1 MPDKTTGSCLCGAV
15 TYAVNQPLG
24 GVIACHCADC
34 QKAAG
39 AGASHNI
46 VVKSDNVVVTGGEP
60 KTYAKVVDSG
70 RTLIRTFCG
79 DCGSPLFSQRKE
91 TPEMI
96 VIKAGTL
103 DDKRDLKLVMDIWTD
118 SAVGWIA
125 DDPNV
130 EKHAGNRPAPKS

>member
-1 MPDKTTGSCLCGAV
+1 MSDHATGSCLCGAV
-15 TYAVNQPLG
+15 TYDVNQAIG
-24 GVIACHCADC
+24 GVIACHCTDC

-39 AGASHNI
+39 AGASHNV
-46 VVKSDNVVVTGGEP
+46 VVKAENVQVTAGEP

-96 VIKAGTL
+96 VIKAGSL
-103 DDKRDLKLVMDIWTD
+103 DDKAGLSLVMDIWTD

-125 DDPNV
+125 DDPGV
-130 EKHAGNRPAPKS
+130 EKHPGNRPVPKS